1 MEDVYI
7 KRQLYQT
14 LLLAQKNNNV
24 HAITL
29 ENPDGSTIMVYRN
42 PSKKE
47 YKVEASTQ
55 DTVVLSEKLKDFLC
69 ATSNFHSYILLY
81 QDYRSQKNIGGIAFK
96 QGLLNELYSAE
107 EELIPTFEQLIKE
120 CVQTAKK

>member
-1 MEDVYI
+1 MEDI
-7 KRQLYQT
+7 FGKKQLYQT
-14 LLLAQKNNNV
+14 LILAQKNKNV

-29 ENPDGSTIMVYRN
+29 ENADGSTVMVYGN

-47 YKVEASTQ
+47 YKVETSTQ
-55 DTVVLSEKLKDFLC
+55 NTVVLSEKLKDFLC

-81 QDYRSQKNIGGIAFK
+81 QDYRSQKNIEGIAFK